1 MKRKIYET
9 PRTTY
14 YSVEVE
20 GSFAGSANVQNPDN
34 ATQGRI
40 EEQGIATGWDD
51 FSGEDYTFGGGSWTN
66 N

>member
-20 GSFAGSANVQNPDN
+20 GSFAGSADVKNPEGN
-34 ATQGRI
+34 QGEI
-40 EEQGIATGWDD
+40 EMQVVNEGFTT
-51 FSGEDYTFGGGSWTN
+51 TFDESNWSSEY
-66 N
+66 

>member
-20 GSFAGSANVQNPDN
+20 GSFAGSANVQNPKGQN
-34 ATQGRI
+34 GEI
-40 EEQGIATGWDD
+40 EDQVINTSFGNE
-51 FSGEDYTFGGGSWTN
+51 FSFGDSWEN
-66 N
+66 